1 MDIRNIKGIGEKTAS
16 LFAKLGIYTMEELLQ
31 YYPRNY
37 DCFEPPICIRD
48 FDDSK
53 TAALKGIILDNAAI
67 TYTNRYKLLSVIV
80 KDENNDRIKLLWYNM
95 PFLKGTLKS
104 GSTYIF
110 RGRINYKGNN
120 IIMEQPEIYS
130 LHAYNEKM
138 GEMQPIYGLT
148 KGLSGKT
155 VIKAVKEAL
164 NICDHEKDYLP
175 LSLRKEYNLAE
186 YNFAVRNIH
195 FPKNT
200 DILHEARKRLA
211 FDEFFRFI
219 ISLREFKGKDKKEKN
234 NFIIKHHKETEKII
248 EGLPFNLTDA
258 QKAVFEEIKSDLSG
272 QSVMNRLIQGDVGS
286 GKTIVAVLAMIDTA
300 LSEYQAIMMA
310 PTEVLARQHYDYITQ
325 MITDFNLPFEASIL
339 TGSMTAKQKRIEYER
354 IKSGNTKII
363 IGTHAIIQEN
373 VMYDNPA
380 LVITDEQHRFGVR
393 QRENLA
399 EKGCRP
405 HILVMSA
412 TPIPRTLA
420 IILYGD
426 LDISVMN
433 QMPADRLPVKNCVVG
448 TDYRS
453 NAYRFIEKEVKKGR
467 QVYVICAMV
476 EESDNYEAE
485 NVMDYSEKLKNI
497 LPPDIC
503 VECLHGKMKP
513 SMKNLIMER
522 FASGEINVL
531 VSTTVIEVGIN
542 VPNATVMM
550 IEDAQRFGLAALHQ
564 LRGRVGR
571 GKHQSYCIFVNT
583 SKSKEAQKR
592 LDILNKSNDGFF
604 IASQD
609 MKLRGPG
616 DFFGVRQSGDMD
628 FNIADIYTDADI
640 LKNASEAVEKMEAGE
655 FEMSGEEKDI
665 YVQEIEKCIKK
676 AYSSI
681 NL

>member
-1 MDIRNIKGIGEKTAS
+1 MDIKNIKGIGDKTAS
-16 LFAKLGIYTMEELLQ
+16 LFAKLGIYTVEELIQ
-31 YYPRNY
+31 YYPRDY
-37 DCFEPPICIRD
+37 DCFEPPACIRD
-48 FDDSK
+48 FDDNK
-53 TAALKGIILDNAAI
+53 IAALKGIIINNAAI

-80 KDENNDRIKLLWYNM
+80 KDENNDRIKLIWYNM
-95 PFLKGTLKS
+95 PFLKSSLKS
-104 GSTYIF
+104 GSAYIF
-110 RGRINYKGNN
+110 RGHINYKGSN

-130 LHAYNEKM
+130 LGAYNEKL
-138 GEMQPIYGLT
+138 GEMQPIYALT

-155 VIKAVKEAL
+155 VTKAVKESL
-164 NICDHEKDYLP
+164 EIFENEKDYLP
-175 LSLRKEYNLAE
+175 LSLRKEYKLAE
-186 YNFAVRNIH
+186 YNFAIKNIH

-200 DILHEARKRLA
+200 ESLHEARKRLA
-211 FDEFFRFI
+211 FDEFFKFI
-219 ISLREFKGKDKKEKN
+219 ISLRLFKNKDKEEKN
-234 NFIIKHHKETEKII
+234 DFIIKHHKETENII
-248 EGLPFNLTDA
+248 NNLPFSLTDA
-258 QKAVFEEIKSDLSG
+258 QKNVFEEIKTDLSG
-272 QSVMNRLIQGDVGS
+272 QSIMNRLVQGDVGS

-300 LSEYQAIMMA
+300 LSGYQAIMMA
-310 PTEVLARQHYDYITQ
+310 PTEVLARQHYDYITK
-325 MITDFNLPFEASIL
+325 MISDFNLPIKTAIL

-354 IKSGNTKII
+354 IREGEAKII
-363 IGTHAIIQEN
+363 IGTHALIQEN

-393 QRENLA
+393 QRENLT

-448 TDYRS
+448 TDYRG
-453 NAYRFIEKEVKKGR
+453 NAYKFIEKEVKKGR
-467 QVYVICAMV
+467 QVYIICAMV
-476 EESDNYEAE
+476 EESENYDAE

-503 VECLHGKMKP
+503 IECLHGKMKP
-513 SMKNLIMER
+513 SIKNSIMER
-522 FASGEINVL
+522 FALGEIDVL

-583 SKSKEAQKR
+583 SKSSEAQKR
-592 LDILNKSNDGFF
+592 LDILNKSNDGFY

-616 DFFGVRQSGDMD
+616 DFFGIRQSGDMD
-628 FNIADIYTDADI
+628 FNIADIYTDAEI
-640 LKNASEAVEKMEAGE
+640 LKNASAAADKMENGE
-655 FEMSGEEKDI
+655 FEMSDYEKNTYDK
-665 YVQEIEKCIKK
+665 EIEKCIKK
-676 AYSSI
+676 AYLSI